1 MGKPRTV
8 YRVIHKLVT
17 HPVFPIMFIQEA
29 VKCAVTGNPY
39 ALHFTVLAVITTLL
53 WAASD
58 TIDIEIKTE
67 NGFLK

>member
-1 MGKPRTV
+1 
-8 YRVIHKLVT
+8 
-17 HPVFPIMFIQEA
+17 MFIQEA